1 MILSDDHIRSI
12 IKEALKFRKPRGS
25 SSGRSSDSD
34 VGSSSDFEYKT
45 GNTKIG
51 SRVNWGPGEGGEKRK
66 VAWAFLSQFL
76 PDGSMLTSC
85 YRSQSDQE
93 RIIKNY
99 AEKNK
104 YTGDKNDFNAM
115 HAFIKSKGLVV
126 ARRIGKGHGGK
137 QNTGAFD
144 VSGADLDAIWEGV
157 EAANNDPNKIAKF
170 DKLKQGSIIELKNNA
185 VHVQFR
191 LRNVDLSKKDLL
203 VKKEDS
209 TSPGGSAD
217 KSATAGSADKS
228 ATGSV
233 QVINK
238 GNTNIEDGIT
248 NKKYPGVK
256 TIVKG
261 GDYPGTYIEDETGR
275 IFRREASG
283 PAVFKIPD
291 ATFKIVKAN
300 DEIKKLIASA

>member
-25 SSGRSSDSD
+25 SSGRNSYSD

-170 DKLKQGSIIELKNNA
+170 DKLKQGSIIERKNNA

-203 VKKEDS
+203 AKKEDS

-217 KSATAGSADKS
+217 KSSVT
-228 ATGSV
+228 SV
-233 QVINK
+233 QIVHKNASITDGIDDKVYPALKAVVKDGKNK
-238 GNTNIEDGIT
+238 GTYLQIKDDQRTFKRI
-248 NKKYPGVK
+248 KPGAPVFK
-256 TIVKG
+256 GAKRTFAIVK
-261 GDYPGTYIEDETGR
+261 D
-275 IFRREASG
+275 
-283 PAVFKIPD
+283 
-291 ATFKIVKAN
+291 N
-300 DEIKKLIASA
+300 DEVKELIASA

>member
-1 MILSDDHIRSI
+1 MILSDYHIRSI
-12 IKEALKFRKPRGS
+12 IKEALKFRKPRGGSSGSNSYSDDGS
-25 SSGRSSDSD
+25 SSG
-34 VGSSSDFEYKT
+34 FEYKT

-104 YTGDKNDFNAM
+104 YAGDKNDFNAM

-170 DKLKQGSIIELKNNA
+170 DKLKQGSIIERKNNA

-203 VKKEDS
+203 AKKEDS
-209 TSPGGSAD
+209 TSPEGSAD
-217 KSATAGSADKS
+217 KSSATSVQIVHKNTSIKDGIDNKVYPALKAVVKDGKNKGIYLQIKADKRTFKRT
-228 ATGSV
+228 ADGAPV
-233 QVINK
+233 FK
-238 GNTNIEDGIT
+238 GGEPTF
-248 NKKYPGVK
+248 
-256 TIVKG
+256 TIVK
-261 GDYPGTYIEDETGR
+261 D
-275 IFRREASG
+275 
-283 PAVFKIPD
+283 
-291 ATFKIVKAN
+291 N
-300 DEIKKLIASA
+300 DEVKELIASA

>member
-12 IKEALKFRKPRGS
+12 IKEALKFRKPRGG
-25 SSGRSSDSD
+25 SSGSNSYSDD
-34 VGSSSDFEYKT
+34 GSSSDFEYKT

-104 YTGDKNDFNAM
+104 YAGDKNDFNAM

-170 DKLKQGSIIELKNNA
+170 DKLKQGSIIERKNNA

-203 VKKEDS
+203 AKKEDS

-217 KSATAGSADKS
+217 KSS
-228 ATGSV
+228 ATSV
-233 QVINK
+233 QIVHKNTSIKDGIDNKVYPALKAVVKDGKNK
-238 GNTNIEDGIT
+238 GIYLQIKADQRTFKRTADGAPVFKGGKPT
-248 NKKYPGVK
+248 F
-256 TIVKG
+256 TIVK
-261 GDYPGTYIEDETGR
+261 D
-275 IFRREASG
+275 
-283 PAVFKIPD
+283 
-291 ATFKIVKAN
+291 N
-300 DEIKKLIASA
+300 DEVKKLIASA

>member
-12 IKEALKFRKPRGS
+12 IKEALKFRKPRGG
-25 SSGRSSDSD
+25 SSGSNSYSDD
-34 VGSSSDFEYKT
+34 GSSSDFEYKT

-104 YTGDKNDFNAM
+104 YAGDKNDFNAM

-170 DKLKQGSIIELKNNA
+170 DKLKQGSIIERKNNA

-203 VKKEDS
+203 AKKEDS

-217 KSATAGSADKS
+217 KPT
-228 ATGSV
+228 TGSV

-238 GNTNIEDGIT
+238 GNTTIKDGILE
-248 NKKYPGVK
+248 KEYPGVK

-261 GDYPGTYIEDETGR
+261 GDLPGTYIEDETGR
-275 IFRREASG
+275 IFKRSGEG
-283 PAVFKIPD
+283 PAVFKSPD
-291 ATFKIVKAN
+291 ATFKLVK
-300 DEIKKLIASA
+300 DSGEVKKLIASA

>member
-25 SSGRSSDSD
+25 SSGRNSYSD

-66 VAWAFLSQFL
+66 IAWAFLSQFL

-157 EAANNDPNKIAKF
+157 EAANNDPDKIAKF
-170 DKLKQGSIIELKNNA
+170 DKLKQGSIIERKNNA

-203 VKKEDS
+203 AKKEDS

-217 KSATAGSADKS
+217 KSAA
-228 ATGSV
+228 GSV

-238 GNTNIEDGIT
+238 GNTTIKDGIDDT
-248 NKKYPGVK
+248 EYPGVK

-261 GDYPGTYIEDETGR
+261 GDHPGTYIKDKTGR
-275 IFRREASG
+275 IFKRSADG
-283 PAVFKIPD
+283 PAVFKSTDP
-291 ATFKIVKAN
+291 TFELVKDN
-300 DEIKKLIASA
+300 EEVKKLIASA